1 MSSLWRITLLLHCCL
16 PALTCSPPSP
26 PVPPPRLPP
35 QQPIRPAQPPS
46 WTQRSYRPWVRHSRG
61 PVVRDASLL
70 IRAARE
76 AGMTPARI
84 AGTDPS
90 FRGGRTSTTA
100 SLSWF
105 LLSRWLW
112 GGNETLSALAR
123 GVLEA
128 NEALSAGIG
137 TDPVFSD
144 QGLSFTWYAPGSS
157 RSDSQDKGGGGYV
170 LHHDVTARWA
180 QCDRWQTVL
189 VYLNDVEDG
198 RGGGTI
204 FPFARGQ
211 GVSTAEAIRASTAS
225 FKGGS
230 GDKRR
235 ELQQWCEAGREGD
248 RSEAGAGVRDEAR
261 RRGADAEEAEHVEE
275 AEEVEEAEPSAPPPA
290 IYIQP
295 KRGSAVL
302 FRSRLPSGEMDPF
315 AIHGGCPVVG
325 AAAVGAQE
333 EGKWIMQ
340 QFYSSCPVSPE
351 WDPSL
356 IAVWPHGI
364 IDHRVTKGVLPGLGT
379 KGKDVAGKGGRIME
393 GGLSEALSRHVRK
406 SGGLSISMW
415 VQAPAVAGGPV
426 NTRYA
431 DENDGSSDAEDGS
444 LADLLVVRIDVPF
457 RATVGVKYSRR
468 GVLSV
473 SLPPPQ
479 QQQQQQRTQSSSSSS
494 ENTEEEAEM
503 ETSSVDVVLPMQQEG
518 GQGEHQHQNAES
530 SGRPAA
536 AALEPGQWYHIAIVV
551 DGERQTKRTPRG
563 ENTWMLRCSVNVHGM
578 HRGSFAGGVLD
589 QRDAV
594 VTASVP
600 LHRQATGSGSAA
612 RGSVCVEG
620 GHRQRFGASI
630 NEGGEVA
637 TKTNTKT
644 CDAGLGENRDPPAVA
659 AASRRALALPRTQF
673 VELYGRGLDGVEVQQ
688 LGQLYTDGEEG
699 RMGQKAFFNPP
710 PLLMATATRAARVDT
725 KKRKRKEK
733 KKKKKKKKTKEKKM
747 EKKKTT
753 KKKEE
758 KKEKKTTT
766 KKKERK
772 EKTTPPSTPPLS
784 PLSPRPGV
792 DASFPMHRGI
802 ADPTGYAAK
811 RYSAFMSGCVA
822 ARSADVC
829 ERAEFL
835 RMKMNREQVPR
846 LRNFTELGFST
857 VKTPGEVQRR
867 LAELWASGGG
877 DEAKVEEW
885 SGVGGFTVLNH
896 WKVPTRVVPIDD
908 DKELQKFIFREVG
921 AQAEQWAGVKLRPVS
936 MYGLRVYGN
945 GAILAPH
952 VDTMPRV
959 ISAILQVAQDVDED
973 WMTEFIAHDGVAHN
987 VSLAAGDCAMY
998 ESHTVIHGRPAPLRG
1013 RYFANLFV
1021 HFVPE
1026 V

>member
-1 MSSLWRITLLLHCCL
+1 MSSLFWRTTLLMHCCL

-35 QQPIRPAQPPS
+35 QQPVRPAQPPS

-70 IRAARE
+70 IRAALE
-76 AGMTPARI
+76 VGMTPARI

-137 TDPVFSD
+137 TDPVFSE
-144 QGLSFTWYAPGSS
+144 QGLSFTWYSPGSS
-157 RSDSQDKGGGGYV
+157 RSDSQDTRGGSYV

-180 QCDRWQTVL
+180 PCDRWQTVL

-211 GVSTAEAIRASTAS
+211 GVSTAEAIRASAAS

-248 RSEAGAGVRDEAR
+248 RSGAEAGAEAGAGVRDEAR
-261 RRGADAEEAEHVEE
+261 RRGEGEAEESEQVEE
-275 AEEVEEAEPSAPPPA
+275 AEEAEEAEPSAPPPA

-295 KRGSAVL
+295 KRGSAIL

-325 AAAVGAQE
+325 AAAAVGAQE
-333 EGKWIMQ
+333 EGKWILQ

-356 IAVWPHGI
+356 VAVWPHGI
-364 IDHRVTKGVLPGLGT
+364 IDHRVTEGVLPGLTT
-379 KGKDVAGKGGRIME
+379 KGNVAGKGRRIME
-393 GGLSEALSRHVRK
+393 GGLSEALSRHVRR

-415 VQAPAVAGGPV
+415 VQAPAVVGGPV
-426 NTRYA
+426 NTRYT
-431 DENDGSSDAEDGS
+431 DENDSSSDDDAEDDS

-479 QQQQQQRTQSSSSSS
+479 QQQQRQQRTQSSSSSS
-494 ENTEEEAEM
+494 EDTEEEAEM
-503 ETSSVDVVLPMQQEG
+503 EASSVDVVLPMQQG
-518 GQGEHQHQNAES
+518 GQGEHQHQNTES
-530 SGRPAA
+530 SGRQAA

-563 ENTWMLRCSVNVHGM
+563 EDAWMLRCSVNVHGM
-578 HRGSFAGGVLD
+578 HRGTFAGGVLD

-600 LHRQATGSGSAA
+600 LPRRATGSAS
-612 RGSVCVEG
+612 RGSVCLEG

-637 TKTNTKT
+637 TRMNTKT
-644 CDAGLGENRDPPAVA
+644 CDAGLGENRDPPALA
-659 AASRRALALPRTQF
+659 AASRRAFALPRTQF

-688 LGQLYTDGEEG
+688 LGQLYTNGEEG
-699 RMGQKAFFNPP
+699 RMGEMAFFNPP
-710 PLLMATATRAARVDT
+710 PLRMATATRAARENT
-725 KKRKRKEK
+725 KKKKRTKKEKKTKKKKKEKKEK
-733 KKKKKKKKTKEKKM
+733 KKKKEKKM
-747 EKKKTT
+747 
-753 KKKEE
+753 
-758 KKEKKTTT
+758 
-766 KKKERK
+766 
-772 EKTTPPSTPPLS
+772 TPPSTPRPLS

-792 DASFPMHRGI
+792 DASFPMHRNI

-811 RYSAFMSGCVA
+811 RYSAFMSGCIA

-846 LRNFTELGFST
+846 LRNFTELGFGT

-908 DKELQKFIFREVG
+908 DKELQKFIYREVG

-1026 V
+1026 VLV